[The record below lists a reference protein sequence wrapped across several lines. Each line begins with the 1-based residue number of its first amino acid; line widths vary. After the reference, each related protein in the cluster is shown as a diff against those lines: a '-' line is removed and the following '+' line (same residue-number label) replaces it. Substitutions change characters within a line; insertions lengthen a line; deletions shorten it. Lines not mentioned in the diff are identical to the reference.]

1 MSIHHTDIFTFS
13 LCSACFHETNHNRAW
28 KRQRVRKGENEN
40 QNTIKLNLYLINFV
54 IISPS
59 SSSSYL
65 LTCSHI
71 SGFFEHIHI
80 RVLEGKGN
88 AQQKRRWNI
97 SLFHVIYF
105 WPLFVCLCCCCCCY
119 RSMYLR
125 VYALG
130 WCCFFLQTKQAK
142 NNSYTRPWWTIT
154 ANRNNNNK
162 KGTQRFQKRLMS
174 PSLQIDTKCDTV
186 IWYFQWHFRIL
197 FPFIRSTHST
207 DFGCVDTN
215 SISINDA
222 RQCANILALLLCECN
237 VATINN
243 ALYMIIIYI

>member
-1 MSIHHTDIFTFS
+1 MRNKRGDEIFHFFMLSTFDP
-13 LCSACFHETNHNRAW
+13 F
-28 KRQRVRKGENEN
+28 
-40 QNTIKLNLYLINFV
+40 
-54 IISPS
+54 
-59 SSSSYL
+59 
-65 LTCSHI
+65 
-71 SGFFEHIHI
+71 
-80 RVLEGKGN
+80 
-88 AQQKRRWNI
+88 
-97 SLFHVIYF
+97 
-105 WPLFVCLCCCCCCY
+105 LFVYAVVAAATVRCIF
-119 RSMYLR
+119 
-125 VYALG
+125 VYMRLVDVV
-130 WCCFFLQTKQAK
+130 FFLQTKQAK

-186 IWYFQWHFRIL
+186 IWYVQWHFRIL

-207 DFGCVDTN
+207 DFGCMDTN